1 MPSLNKIKQ
10 VTLIALQAYPDIYA
24 RYISGDSTVTAPMS
38 AIQHMLAEI
47 GRDVEVSE
55 IEPFIK
61 SREAT
66 ILADASNK
74 GILPLGTPCQ
84 HYITLTNRGTQRL
97 TILSGRVF
105 EDAQGRPWQ
114 FLQNAE
120 VLPNESVDVL
130 AEQSQVRKVK
140 KTIIETLPFNQFKLD
155 IEEDMSLVSLTA
167 VDQDSNIYNFVTR
180 WMNTKAGDYAIILK
194 TDTLREITL
203 EFGDTARFG
212 RTLEANTEL
221 EITVLETY
229 GEVDASTLKEAM
241 LQQAN
246 TADEAKLA
254 IRFKAG
260 GVVRMGA
267 NPLSIDQMRL
277 LASYPTHDDNAV
289 FLGNFEAL
297 VRKKFMNR
305 TFYLNVWNEM
315 IHEQHYGSS
324 VNHINHLFVA
334 VVPKNPS
341 EYDLI
346 CSEIEQL
353 IAIADNLYSHGNVV
367 FIEPQERPFNITV
380 NAKLAPVHA
389 VDVVKEQIRTLLVSN
404 YGKEQL
410 ASSYNMI
417 DGFNLQEI
425 SELFKKNI
433 PAFQDRQSDFKIDI
447 EDLSGNGIKPNHWI
461 FMTADSISFNIERS
475 GGLGGGTWTVL

>member
-140 KTIIETLPFNQFKLD
+140 KTIIETLPFYQFKLD

-167 VDQDSNIYNFVTR
+167 VDQDSNIYSFVTR

-254 IRFKAG
+254 IRFKSG
-260 GVVRMGA
+260 GLVRMGA

-289 FLGNFEAL
+289 VLGKFDFL

-324 VNHINHLFVA
+324 VNHINHLFVS
-334 VVPKNPS
+334 VVPKNRA
-341 EYDLI
+341 EYALI
-346 CSEIEQL
+346 CDEISQL
-353 IAIADNLYSHGNVV
+353 IAKVDSLYSYGNVV
-367 FIEPQERPFNITV
+367 FIEPVERPFHITIK
-380 NAKLAPVHA
+380 AILSPVH
-389 VDVVKEQIRTLLVSN
+389 DVNVVQEQIKTLLISN

-410 ASSYNMI
+410 ASSYNMNN
-417 DGFNLQEI
+417 GFNLQEI
-425 SELFKKNI
+425 ISLINKQI

-447 EDLSGNGIKPNHWI
+447 EDLSQNSIKPSHWLFI
-461 FMTADSISFNIERS
+461 SEDSITFDIKRS
-475 GGLGGGTWTVL
+475 TGLGGGMWTVL

>member
-1 MPSLNKIKQ
+1 MPSLSKIQQ

-155 IEEDMSLVSLTA
+155 IEEDMSLVSLTT
-167 VDQDSNIYNFVTR
+167 VDQDSNIYSFVTR

-254 IRFKAG
+254 IRFKSG
-260 GVVRMGA
+260 GLVRMGA

-289 FLGNFEAL
+289 FLGNFDFL

-324 VNHINHLFVA
+324 VNHINHLFVS
-334 VVPKNPS
+334 VVPKNRA
-341 EYDLI
+341 EYALI
-346 CSEIEQL
+346 CDEISQL
-353 IAIADNLYSHGNVV
+353 IAKVDSLYSYGNVV
-367 FIEPQERPFNITV
+367 FIEPVERPFHITIK
-380 NAKLAPVHA
+380 AILSPVH
-389 VDVVKEQIRTLLVSN
+389 DVNVVQEQIKTLLISN

-410 ASSYNMI
+410 ASSYNMNN
-417 DGFNLQEI
+417 GFNLQEI
-425 SELFKKNI
+425 ISLINKQI

-447 EDLSGNGIKPNHWI
+447 EDLSQNSIKPSDWLFI
-461 FMTADSISFNIERS
+461 SEDSITFDIKRS
-475 GGLGGGTWTVL
+475 TGLGGGMWTVL

>member
-140 KTIIETLPFNQFKLD
+140 KTIIETLPFNQFKID

-221 EITVLETY
+221 DITVLETY

-289 FLGNFEAL
+289 FLGNFDFL
-297 VRKKFMNR
+297 VRKNFMNR
-305 TFYLNVWNEM
+305 TFYLNVWNEV
-315 IHEQHYGSS
+315 IHEQNFGASI
-324 VNHINHLFVA
+324 NNINHLFVS

-346 CSEIEQL
+346 CNEISQL
-353 IAIADNLYSHGNVV
+353 IAKVDSLYSYGNVV
-367 FIEPQERPFNITV
+367 FIEPVERPFQIIIK
-380 NAKLAPVHA
+380 AILSPVH
-389 VDVVKEQIRTLLVSN
+389 DENVVKEQIKTLLISN
-404 YGKEQL
+404 YGKEQF
-410 ASSYNMI
+410 ASSYNMNN
-417 DGFNLQEI
+417 GFNLQEI
-425 SELFKKNI
+425 IALINKQI
-433 PAFQDRQSDFKIDI
+433 PAFQDRQSDFKIDV
-447 EDLSGNGIKPNHWI
+447 EDLSQNNIKPSHWLYI
-461 FMTADSISFNIERS
+461 SADSITFDIQRS
-475 GGLGGGTWTVL
+475 TGHGGGMWTVL

>member
-1 MPSLNKIKQ
+1 MPSLSKIQQ
-10 VTLIALQAYPDIYA
+10 VTLIALQEYPDIYA
-24 RYISGDSTVTAPMS
+24 RYISGDSSVTAPIS

-61 SREAT
+61 SREST

-97 TILSGRVF
+97 TILSGRAF

-140 KTIIETLPFNQFKLD
+140 KTIIETLAFNQFKLD
-155 IEEDMSLVSLTA
+155 IEEDMSLVNLTA
-167 VDQDSNIYNFVTR
+167 VDQDNNIYSFVTR

-229 GEVDASTLKEAM
+229 GAVDASTLKEAM
-241 LQQAN
+241 LQQVN

-254 IRFKAG
+254 IRFKSG
-260 GVVRMGA
+260 GLVRMGA
-267 NPLSIDQMRL
+267 NPLTIDQMRL

-289 FLGNFEAL
+289 FLGNFDFL
-297 VRKKFMNR
+297 VRKNFMSR
-305 TFYLNVWNEM
+305 TYYLNVWNEM

-324 VNHINHLFVA
+324 VDHINHLFVS
-334 VVPKNPS
+334 VVPKNPA
-341 EYDLI
+341 EYTLI
-346 CSEIEQL
+346 CDEISQL
-353 IAIADNLYSHGNVV
+353 IAKVDSLYSYGNVV
-367 FIEPQERPFNITV
+367 FIEPVERPFHIMIKAT
-380 NAKLAPVHA
+380 LSPVH
-389 VDVVKEQIRTLLVSN
+389 DVNVVQEQIKTLLISN

-410 ASSYNMI
+410 ASSYNMNN
-417 DGFNLQEI
+417 GFNLQEI
-425 SELFKKNI
+425 ISLINKQI

-447 EDLSGNGIKPNHWI
+447 EDLSGNGIKPNHWL
-461 FMTADSISFNIERS
+461 FVTADSISFNIERS

>member
-1 MPSLNKIKQ
+1 MPSLSKIQQ

-24 RYISGDSTVTAPMS
+24 RYISGDSTVTAPMN

-84 HYITLTNRGTQRL
+84 HYITLTNRGTQRV

-105 EDAQGRPWQ
+105 EDAQGRPWR

-120 VLPNESVDVL
+120 VLPSESVDIL
-130 AEQSQVRKVK
+130 AEQSQMRTINQ
-140 KTIIETLPFNQFKLD
+140 TIIETLVFNQFKVE
-155 IEEDMSLVSLTA
+155 IEEDMSLVNMS
-167 VDQDSNIYNFVTR
+167 VIDQNDNIYSFVTR
-180 WMNTKAGDYAIILK
+180 WMNTKAGDYAITLK
-194 TDTLREITL
+194 TDTLREVTL
-203 EFGDTARFG
+203 EFGDTERFG

-221 EITVLETY
+221 KITLLETY
-229 GEVDASTLKEAM
+229 GEVETSSLKEAM
-241 LQQAN
+241 LQQTN
-246 TADEAKLA
+246 TSDEAKLA

-289 FLGNFEAL
+289 FLGNFDFL
-297 VRKKFMNR
+297 VRKNFMSR
-305 TFYLNVWNEM
+305 SYYLNVWNEM

-324 VNHINHLFVA
+324 VDHINHLFVS
-334 VVPKNPS
+334 VVPKNPD
-341 EYDLI
+341 EYNLI
-346 CSEIEQL
+346 CSEISQL
-353 IAIADNLYSHGNVV
+353 IAKVDNLYSYDNVV
-367 FIEPQERPFNITV
+367 FIEPVERPFQITIK
-380 NAKLAPVHA
+380 AILAPVH
-389 VDVVKEQIRTLLVSN
+389 DETVVKEQIKTLLISN

-410 ASSYNMI
+410 ASSYNMTN
-417 DGFNLQEI
+417 GFNLQEI
-425 SELFKKNI
+425 IALINKQIS
-433 PAFQDRQSDFKIDI
+433 AFQDRQSDFKIDI
-447 EDLSGNGIKPNHWI
+447 EDLSESSIKPSHWLYI
-461 FMTADSISFNIERS
+461 SEESINFDIQRS
-475 GGLGGGTWTVL
+475 TGFGGGMWTVL